1 MIVKN
6 SLIRNSPKNYQG
18 DNMDKMN
25 TIDYLIKNKQND
37 ANLKIKDKKANDD
50 SSDTDRDAPMN
61 DEPIKNLIQCN

>member
-1 MIVKN
+1 
-6 SLIRNSPKNYQG
+6 
-18 DNMDKMN
+18 MDKMN

-61 DEPIKNLIQCN
+61 DDHIKNLIQCN